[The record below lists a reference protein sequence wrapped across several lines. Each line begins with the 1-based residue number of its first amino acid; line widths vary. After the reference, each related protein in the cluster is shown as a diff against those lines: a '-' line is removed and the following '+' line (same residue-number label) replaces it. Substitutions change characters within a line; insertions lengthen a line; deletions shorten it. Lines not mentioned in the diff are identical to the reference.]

1 MMLFAV
7 IRHDKPN
14 SLSLRLSERPKH
26 LEYLKTVLD
35 KIMYGGA
42 LLDDKGQQI
51 GSVLIIDVA
60 SEAEANAFAYADPF
74 VDVGLFA
81 SSSVKRFRPVFK
93 DGTWL

>member
-1 MMLFAV
+1 MLFAV

-14 SLSLRLSERPKH
+14 SLNLRLSERPKH
-26 LEYLKTVLD
+26 LEYLKIVLD
-35 KIMYGGA
+35 RIMYGGA

-60 SEAEANAFAYADPF
+60 GEAEANAFACADPF
-74 VDVGLFA
+74 VDAGLFA
-81 SSSVKRFRPVFK
+81 SSSVEQFRPVFK